1 MYVIYRV
8 EKFTRFPRQLSGLMH
23 QPIETQQESSRC
35 THIIFKSSLQR
46 WINDVDWLQNRSEEE
61 LGTVNLLNEPENDE
75 KIRQVAFHAK
85 RMGKLLR
92 CDFPAGSLL

>member
-35 THIIFKSSLQR
+35 TLTSLKIISSTL
-46 WINDVDWLQNRSEEE
+46 D
-61 LGTVNLLNEPENDE
+61 
-75 KIRQVAFHAK
+75 K
-85 RMGKLLR
+85 
-92 CDFPAGSLL
+92 

>member
-35 THIIFKSSLQR
+35 TYTSLKIISSTL
-46 WINDVDWLQNRSEEE
+46 D
-61 LGTVNLLNEPENDE
+61 
-75 KIRQVAFHAK
+75 K
-85 RMGKLLR
+85 
-92 CDFPAGSLL
+92 